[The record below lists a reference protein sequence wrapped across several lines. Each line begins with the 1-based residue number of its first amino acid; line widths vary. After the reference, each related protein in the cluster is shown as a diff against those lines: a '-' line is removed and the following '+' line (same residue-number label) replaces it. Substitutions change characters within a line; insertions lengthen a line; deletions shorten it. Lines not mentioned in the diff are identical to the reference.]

1 MGLRR
6 ATNAVDEAMPTRYP
20 IIRRRRR
27 RPRHRRSLAANV
39 ERSIITIIVAA
50 AAAEVT
56 TNHLEDREV
65 DPTVRSRTKVMILEG
80 SMFTWPIVN

>member
-1 MGLRR
+1 MAPRR
-6 ATNAVDEAMPTRYP
+6 VTNAVDEEMPTRYP
-20 IIRRRRR
+20 ITRPRRR

-39 ERSIITIIVAA
+39 ERSIITIIV